1 MIRTNQSFFP
11 DSHSRNCTSEC
22 WLDFVAQNQSFE
34 FPQDTKIK
42 DCIDCSSFKE
52 VVERAKGR
60 RFAERKMASSLL
72 ILLEKMGSYTN
83 QLEGCSADLKK
94 RIEELTILKKV
105 SDALLKTNDLEKTLR
120 LILTGVT
127 AGEAFGFNRAFIFL
141 VNEKNKTL
149 EAKMALGPVE
159 AKEAFS
165 IWTDLKRKNITFDQL
180 IDDILGKEKNE
191 PDELSEMVG
200 KITIPLDFQAERTK
214 SYLLNFLKEK
224 ESYNLKNPDLNLLD
238 HPVLQKLLDQKGFT
252 IVPILY
258 EDRAIGVLIA
268 DNYVTGKPITDED
281 VSALETFANQAA
293 YGIAN
298 ILLHEELNLRL
309 KELEHIN
316 QLLREN
322 ESYIIRFERFADM
335 GKLAATAAH
344 EIKTPL
350 IAIGGYARRA
360 LKRHANSDLNELKVI
375 LKEVERLENIT
386 SQILDYSKE
395 LKLNLAEHNPNQ
407 IVMGALDFLKDRMKY
422 NNIVLKTKLSGDVA
436 KVKVDAQR
444 VKQVLFNLIENA
456 YEAMPGGG
464 TLTVE
469 TKSKDDYLVLEIKD
483 TGGGIPEEEI
493 KNLFTL
499 FYSTK
504 ASGSG
509 LGLPVS
515 KKIITDHNGFIQVE
529 SKINQG
535 TKFSIYLPLNPS
547 SIKQGGDEDV

>member
-1 MIRTNQSFFP
+1 
-11 DSHSRNCTSEC
+11 
-22 WLDFVAQNQSFE
+22 VAQNQSFE
-34 FPQDTKIK
+34 FPQDTNIK
-42 DCIDCSSFKE
+42 DCIECSSFKE

-60 RFAERKMASSLL
+60 RFAEKKMASSLL

-83 QLEGCSADLKK
+83 QLERCGADLNK

-105 SDALLKTNDLEKTLR
+105 SDALLKTNDLEKSLK

-127 AGEAFGFNRAFIFL
+127 AGEAFGFNRAFVFL

-149 EAKMALGPVE
+149 EGKMALGPVE
-159 AKEAFS
+159 AKEAFT
-165 IWTDLKRKNITFDQL
+165 IWTDLKKKNITFDQL
-180 IDDILGKEKNE
+180 IDDILNGEKKE
-191 PDELSEMVG
+191 PDELNDITN
-200 KITIPLDFQAERTK
+200 KISIPLKFQGGTTTT
-214 SYLLNFLKEK
+214 YLVNSLKEK
-224 ESYNLKNPDLNLLD
+224 KSYNLRNPDLNSLD

-258 EDRAIGVLIA
+258 EDKAIGVLIA
-268 DNYVTGKPITDED
+268 DNFVTKKPITDED

-298 ILLHEELNLRL
+298 ILLNRELDSRL

-322 ESYIIRFERFADM
+322 QNYIIRFERFADM
-335 GKLAATAAH
+335 GKLATTAAH

-360 LKRHANSDLNELKVI
+360 LKKYADSDLNELKVI

-395 LKLNLAEHNPNQ
+395 LKLNLEDHNPNE
-407 IVMGALDFLKDRMKY
+407 IVMEALDFLKDRFKY
-422 NNIVLKTKLSGDVA
+422 NNVVLKTKLSSEVA
-436 KVKVDAQR
+436 RVKVDPQR
-444 VKQVLFNLIENA
+444 IKQVLFNLLENA

-464 TLTVE
+464 TLTVG
-469 TKSKDDYLVLEIKD
+469 TKNQDDYMVLEIED
-483 TGGGIPEEEI
+483 TGYGIPEEEM
-493 KNLFTL
+493 KNLFTP

-504 ASGSG
+504 ASGAG

>member
-1 MIRTNQSFFP
+1 MRTDSSFFSE
-11 DSHSRNCTSEC
+11 SHLKNCTSEC
-22 WLDFVAQNQSFE
+22 WLDLVAQNQSFE
-34 FPQDTKIK
+34 FPPDTNIK

-60 RFAERKMASSLL
+60 RFAEKKMASSLL
-72 ILLEKMGSYTN
+72 ILLEKMGSYTKK
-83 QLEGCSADLKK
+83 LESLSADLNK

-105 SDALLKTNDLEKTLR
+105 SDALLKTNDLEKSLQ

-127 AGEAFGFNRAFIFL
+127 AGEAFGFNRAFVFL

-149 EAKMALGPVE
+149 EGKMALGPVE
-159 AKEAFS
+159 AKEAFT
-165 IWTDLKRKNITFDQL
+165 IWTDLKKKNITFDQL
-180 IDDILGKEKNE
+180 IDDILNGEKIE
-191 PDELSEMVG
+191 PDELSQITN
-200 KITIPLDFQAERTK
+200 KISIPLKFQEETTTT
-214 SYLLNFLKEK
+214 YLVNSLKEK
-224 ESYNLKNPDLNLLD
+224 KSYNLRNPDLNLLD

-258 EDRAIGVLIA
+258 EDKAIGILIT
-268 DNYVTGKPITDED
+268 DNFVTKKPITDED

-298 ILLHEELNLRL
+298 ILLNRELDSRL

-322 ESYIIRFERFADM
+322 QNYIIRFERFADM
-335 GKLAATAAH
+335 GKLATTAAH

-360 LKRHANSDLNELKVI
+360 LKKYADYELNELKVI

-395 LKLNLAEHNPNQ
+395 LKLNLEDHNPNE
-407 IVMGALDFLKDRMKY
+407 IVMEALDFLKDRFKY
-422 NNIVLKTKLSGDVA
+422 NNVVLKTKLSSEVA
-436 KVKVDAQR
+436 RVKVDPQR
-444 VKQVLFNLIENA
+444 IKQVLFNLIENA

-464 TLTVE
+464 TLTVG
-469 TKSKDDYLVLEIKD
+469 TKNQDDYMVLEIKD
-483 TGGGIPEEEI
+483 TGYGIPEEEM
-493 KNLFTL
+493 KNLFTP

-504 ASGSG
+504 ASGAG

-529 SKINQG
+529 SKMNQG

>member
-1 MIRTNQSFFP
+1 MRTDSSFFSE
-11 DSHSRNCTSEC
+11 SHLKNCTSEC
-22 WLDFVAQNQSFE
+22 WLDLVAQNQSFE
-34 FPQDTKIK
+34 FPQDTNIK

-60 RFAERKMASSLL
+60 RFAEKKMASSLL

-83 QLEGCSADLKK
+83 QLERCGADLNK

-105 SDALLKTNDLEKTLR
+105 SDALLKTNDLEKSLK

-127 AGEAFGFNRAFIFL
+127 AGEAFGFNRAFVFL

-149 EAKMALGPVE
+149 EGKMALGPVE
-159 AKEAFS
+159 AKEAFT
-165 IWTDLKRKNITFDQL
+165 IWTDLKKKNITFDQL
-180 IDDILGKEKNE
+180 IDDILNGEKIE
-191 PDELSEMVG
+191 PDELSQITN
-200 KITIPLDFQAERTK
+200 KISIPLEFQEETTTT
-214 SYLLNFLKEK
+214 YLVNSLKEK
-224 ESYNLKNPDLNLLD
+224 KSYNLRNPDLNLLD

-258 EDRAIGVLIA
+258 EDKAIGVLIA
-268 DNYVTGKPITDED
+268 DNFVTKKPITDED

-298 ILLHEELNLRL
+298 ILLNRELDSRL

-322 ESYIIRFERFADM
+322 QNYIIRFERFADM
-335 GKLAATAAH
+335 GKLATTAAH

-350 IAIGGYARRA
+350 ITIGGYARRA
-360 LKRHANSDLNELKVI
+360 LKKYADYELNELKVI

-395 LKLNLAEHNPNQ
+395 LKLNLEDHNPNE
-407 IVMGALDFLKDRMKY
+407 IVMEALDFLKDRFKY
-422 NNIVLKTKLSGDVA
+422 NNVVLKTKLSSEVA
-436 KVKVDAQR
+436 RVKVDSQR
-444 VKQVLFNLIENA
+444 IKQVLFNLFENA

-464 TLTVE
+464 TLTVG
-469 TKSKDDYLVLEIKD
+469 TKNQDDYMVLEIED
-483 TGGGIPEEEI
+483 TGYGIPEEEM
-493 KNLFTL
+493 KNLFTP

-504 ASGSG
+504 ASGAG

>member
-1 MIRTNQSFFP
+1 MRTDSSFFSE
-11 DSHSRNCTSEC
+11 SHLKNCTSEC
-22 WLDFVAQNQSFE
+22 WLDLVAQNQSFE
-34 FPQDTKIK
+34 FPQDTNIK

-60 RFAERKMASSLL
+60 RFAEKKMASSLL

-83 QLEGCSADLKK
+83 QLERCGADLNK

-105 SDALLKTNDLEKTLR
+105 SDALLKTNDLEKSLQ

-127 AGEAFGFNRAFIFL
+127 AGEAFGFNRAFVFL

-149 EAKMALGPVE
+149 EGKMALGPVE
-159 AKEAFS
+159 AKEAFT
-165 IWTDLKRKNITFDQL
+165 IWTDLKKKNITFDQL
-180 IDDILGKEKNE
+180 IDDILNGEKIE
-191 PDELSEMVG
+191 PDELSQITN
-200 KITIPLDFQAERTK
+200 KISIPLKFQGGTTTT
-214 SYLLNFLKEK
+214 YLVNSLKEK
-224 ESYNLKNPDLNLLD
+224 KSYNLRNPDLNLLD

-258 EDRAIGVLIA
+258 EDKAIGILIT
-268 DNYVTGKPITDED
+268 DNFVTQKPITDED

-298 ILLHEELNLRL
+298 ILLNRELDSRL

-322 ESYIIRFERFADM
+322 QNYIIRFERFADM
-335 GKLAATAAH
+335 GKLATTAAH

-360 LKRHANSDLNELKVI
+360 LKKYADSDLNELKVI

-395 LKLNLAEHNPNQ
+395 LKLNLEDHNPNE
-407 IVMGALDFLKDRMKY
+407 IVMEALDFLKDRFKY
-422 NNIVLKTKLSGDVA
+422 NNVVLKTKLSSEVA
-436 KVKVDAQR
+436 RVKVDPQR
-444 VKQVLFNLIENA
+444 IKQILFNLFENA

-464 TLTVE
+464 TLTVG
-469 TKSKDDYLVLEIKD
+469 TKNQDDYMVLEIED
-483 TGGGIPEEEI
+483 TGYGIPEEEM
-493 KNLFTL
+493 KNLFTP

-504 ASGSG
+504 ASGAG

-547 SIKQGGDEDV
+547 SIKQGGGEDV